1 MSENPKLRSD
11 LVIVPVELEGQK
23 LLMFQ
28 DPSQWCEEIVFMPIE
43 LAPVL
48 QFFDG
53 AHGVREI
60 QEQLM
65 RLTGQLIMSEDIERL
80 IKQMDS
86 RYLLDSENFRAY
98 VNQIKSGWENA
109 EIRPEILA
117 GRSYPIDP
125 AQCSKFLDE
134 FYLGE
139 NGPGFPEKN
148 LNNQLKAIIAPH
160 IELRGNGSVYAYAYK
175 KLFEESQAELF
186 LVLGTAHFGAEDI
199 LVFSEKHF
207 QTPLGIAET
216 DQEFIQGVHRR
227 LKKKGKIRDFS
238 HRREHSI
245 ELQALFLT
253 HIFKERRKF
262 KIVPIL
268 VGSFQELIEKGI
280 SPAEDPLIMDY
291 VNAIKEEIKES
302 GKKTAVIA
310 SADLAH
316 LGPRY
321 GDKETYAPI
330 REEEI
335 KEDDRKMLQWLE
347 KVDPEGFIQEVA
359 KIKDRRK
366 ICGLAPIYLAFKIAE
381 PTKAEILKW
390 SVWYDQSSRSA
401 VSFCAMAVY

>member
-28 DPSQWCEEIVFMPIE
+28 DPNQWCEEIIFMPIE
-43 LAPVL
+43 LAPFL

-53 AHGVREI
+53 AHSVREI

-65 RLTGQLIMSEDIERL
+65 RLTGQLILSEDIERL
-80 IKQMDS
+80 IQQMDS

-98 VNQIKSGWENA
+98 VNQIKSGWEEA

-117 GRSYPIDP
+117 GRSYPLDP
-125 AQCSKFLDE
+125 IQCKKFMDD
-134 FYLGE
+134 FYLE
-139 NGPGFPEKN
+139 DGPGIAQEN
-148 LNNQLKAIIAPH
+148 SSAQLKGIVAPH
-160 IELRGNGSVYAYAYK
+160 IELRGNGGVYAYAYK

-186 LVLGTAHFGAEDI
+186 LIFGTAHFGTKDI

-216 DQEFIQGVHRR
+216 DREFIQGVRRR

-253 HIFKERRKF
+253 HLFKEKRNF

-280 SPAEDPLIMDY
+280 SPMEDPLIMDY

-347 KVDPEGFIQEVA
+347 KADSEGFIQEIA

-366 ICGLAPIYLAFKIAE
+366 ICGLGPIYLTFKISE
-381 PTKAEILKW
+381 PSKAEILKW

-401 VSFCAMAVY
+401 VSFCAIAVY